1 MFELLD
7 DGREVRRTAILR
19 PGYGFLAVLAVLAIG
34 MHVGLLIGK
43 RDSDL
48 LDWFA
53 VGFNG
58 LLIVMVFSPLFCELY
73 KFLRDHE
80 GR

>member
-7 DGREVRRTAILR
+7 DGREAGRRAILR
-19 PGYGFLAVLAVLAIG
+19 PRYGVLALLAVLAIG
-34 MHVGLLIGK
+34 MNVGLLIGK
-43 RDSDL
+43 HNSDL

-58 LLIVMVFSPLFCELY
+58 LLIVMVFSPLLRELY

-80 GR
+80 ER